1 MKVLVKESRRD
12 KLAKQELDKAFS
24 NMYEDVDYI
33 TDSMG
38 EKKTIS
44 YRNGDG
50 VIMIYNEG
58 ADVLYIC
65 DDVTKPLELFSY
77 TPQQLKDLIGEWFSD
92 KFELPVNIIHHT
104 VKGLLN

>member
-33 TDSMG
+33 TDSTG
-38 EKKTIS
+38 VQTRIE

-50 VIMIYNEG
+50 VIMLYG
-58 ADVLYIC
+58 DRSKALYISE
-65 DDVTKPLELFSY
+65 DVEKPIEFFSY
-77 TPQQLKDLIGEWFSD
+77 TPQQIKDLVGEWFSN
-92 KFELPVNIIHHT
+92 KFELHVSLVQRVNKK
-104 VKGLLN
+104 VLN

>member
-1 MKVLVKESRRD
+1 MKVVITESRRN

-24 NMYEDVDYI
+24 GMYEDVNYV

-38 EKKTIS
+38 ERKIIS

-50 VIMIYNEG
+50 VIMMYNSG
-58 ADVLYIC
+58 ATVLYIC
-65 DDVTKPLELFSY
+65 DDVTKPLEFFSY

-92 KFELPVNIIHHT
+92 KFELPVKIVQH
-104 VKGLLN
+104 VKKGLLN

>member
-1 MKVLVKESRRD
+1 MKVVITESRRN

-24 NMYEDVDYI
+24 NMYEDVDYL

-38 EKKTIS
+38 ERKIIE

-50 VIMIYNEG
+50 VIMMYNGG
-58 ADVLYIC
+58 ATVLYIC
-65 DDVTKPLELFSY
+65 DDVTKPLEFFSY

-92 KFELPVNIIHHT
+92 KFELPVKLVHH
-104 VKGLLN
+104 VKKGLLN

>member
-1 MKVLVKESRRD
+1 MKIVIAESRRD
-12 KLAKQELDKAFS
+12 RLAKQVLTDEFS
-24 NMYEDVDYI
+24 DMYEDVNYM

-38 EKKTIS
+38 ERKTIS

-65 DDVTKPLELFSY
+65 DDVTKPLEFFSY

-92 KFELPVNIIHHT
+92 KFELPVNIIQHT